1 MEMEIIYLVDK
12 YISTFTLTANYLGRN
27 NYMRL
32 IADGCWLIP
41 DSL

>member
-1 MEMEIIYLVDK
+1 MGMGIIYLVGERM
-12 YISTFTLTANYLGRN
+12 STFILSANYLGRN

-32 IADGCWLIP
+32 VADGWWLMP